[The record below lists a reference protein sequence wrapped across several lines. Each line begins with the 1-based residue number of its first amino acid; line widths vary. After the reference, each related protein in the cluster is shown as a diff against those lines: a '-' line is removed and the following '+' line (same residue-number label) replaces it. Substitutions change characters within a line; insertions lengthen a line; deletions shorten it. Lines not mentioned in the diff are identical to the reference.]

1 MIIGEVPASMDLQSE
16 SAAIYVLVGYFTDDD
31 SGDDDLDH
39 IAFDFDESNGDGAG
53 ADGYGFMTGGR

>member
-1 MIIGEVPASMDLQSE
+1 MDLQSE

-39 IAFDFDESNGDGAG
+39 IAFDFDESNGDGA
-53 ADGYGFMTGGR
+53 DGYGFMSGGR